1 MNENTT
7 YWMMQGGVRLGPMS
21 FDELVRRISSPST
34 PVWREGMGDWCA
46 AENLPELKGFF
57 RTAAPKTPFTSAYV
71 PPAQPY
77 APSVQ
82 PQGWQQP
89 VNQAPEEPMPP
100 TYLAWS
106 IVAML
111 VCCLVPGIVALI
123 YSTKVSSR
131 WTAGDYEGARRASSS
146 AQMWIIV
153 TVVCGL
159 IAIPFQIILALL

>member
-1 MNENTT
+1 MNENIT

-21 FDELVRRISSPST
+21 FDELVRRLSSPST
-34 PVWREGMGDWCA
+34 PVWREGMADWCA
-46 AENLPELKGFF
+46 AENLPELSGFF
-57 RTAAPKTPFTSAYV
+57 RTAAPKQTFASAYA

-77 APSVQ
+77 VAPSQ
-82 PQGWQQP
+82 SWHQP
-89 VNQAPEEPMPP
+89 VKQPADEAMPP

-111 VCCLVPGIVALI
+111 VCCIVTGIVALI

-131 WTAGDYEGARRASSS
+131 WTTGDYDGARRASSS

-159 IAIPFQIILALL
+159 ISIPFQIILALL

>member
-1 MNENTT
+1 MNENTS

-21 FDELVRRISSPST
+21 FDELVRRISSPTT
-34 PVWREGMGDWCA
+34 PVWREGMADWCA
-46 AENLPELKGFF
+46 AENLPELSGFF
-57 RTAAPKTPFTSAYV
+57 RTAAPRQQFASPYV
-71 PPAQPY
+71 APSQPY
-77 APSVQ
+77 VAPQQV
-82 PQGWQQP
+82 WQQP
-89 VNQAPEEPMPP
+89 VAPAPEEAMPP

-111 VCCLVPGIVALI
+111 VCCLIPGIVALI

-131 WTAGDYEGARRASSS
+131 WTAGDYEGARRASSA